1 MTEST
6 ATDTTGDDQ
15 NDEPKHKH
23 LEQYAGHI
31 SSYHGKV
38 HWWLAIVYLILF
50 VWGMYYGFVYWGGL
64 GPGLDY

>member
-1 MTEST
+1 MTDN
-6 ATDTTGDDQ
+6 TDS
-15 NDEPKHKH
+15 DEPATKKKTAKHEH
-23 LEQYAGHI
+23 LEQYGGHI

-50 VWGMYYGFVYWGGL
+50 IWAMYYGFVYWGGL